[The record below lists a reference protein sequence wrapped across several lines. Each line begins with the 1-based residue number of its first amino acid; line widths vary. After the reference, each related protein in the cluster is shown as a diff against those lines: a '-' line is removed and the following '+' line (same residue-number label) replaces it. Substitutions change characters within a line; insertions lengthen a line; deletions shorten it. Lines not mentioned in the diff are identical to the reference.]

1 MKYKQLHLLF
11 ITAFLAL
18 IVCNRSDEQIRKGVS
33 SDTDT
38 LIDAAGR
45 TVTIPKKVVRV
56 ISPFTMYTRLIV
68 ALGCCDKLAG
78 ISHSCVLPEEEYGCN
93 HTLLDLP
100 DVGPFG
106 ANIELIASLKPDI
119 IFASQ
124 TDVAIFKEK
133 TDATVIAVSFPS
145 DVPMV
150 DMFYQQIDMIGKAL
164 RCQPQADSLKQFI
177 RQKLELVTPK
187 TAPIPED
194 KRPRVY
200 FAWTTWT
207 GDILNTVS
215 EFDPIE
221 LAGGINVA
229 REAKN
234 FAKGERGILV
244 SREHIIK
251 WNPDIILVSR
261 YQSQKW
267 MHPERDMT
275 VPVTIKDILTDPLL
289 QSVNAVKQKRIHY
302 TTAFCNWWPHQRAL
316 VQVLYMA
323 KLFHPEL
330 FTALNVEREGN
341 EIFQRFY
348 GGDSLYTT
356 MAAELELY
364 RCDQ

>member
-1 MKYKQLHLLF
+1 MP
-11 ITAFLAL
+11 
-18 IVCNRSDEQIRKGVS
+18 D
-33 SDTDT
+33 DTDT

-45 TVTIPKKVVRV
+45 VVIIPTQAERV

-68 ALGCCDKLAG
+68 ALGCCDKLVG
-78 ISHSCVLPEEEYGCN
+78 VSHSCVLPEEEHGCDG
-93 HTLLDLP
+93 TLLDLP

-106 ANIELIASLKPDI
+106 ANIELIASLKPDL

-124 TDVAIFKEK
+124 TDVATFTEK
-133 TDATVIAVSFPS
+133 SNATVIAVSFPT
-145 DVPMV
+145 DIPMV
-150 DMFYQQIDMIGKAL
+150 DMFYQQVDMIGKAL
-164 RCQPQADSLKQFI
+164 RCKPQADSLKQFI
-177 RQKLELVTPK
+177 LQKMEQVTAR
-187 TAPIPED
+187 TTRIPED
-194 KRPRVY
+194 KSPRVY

-244 SREHIIK
+244 SREHIIQ
-251 WNPDIILVSR
+251 WNPDIIFVSR
-261 YQSQKW
+261 SQPQKW
-267 MHPERDMT
+267 MQPEENNT
-275 VPVTIKDILTDPLL
+275 VPVTIKDILADPLL
-289 QSVNAVKQKRIHY
+289 QSVNAVKNKRIYY
-302 TTAFCNWWPHQRAL
+302 TTAFCNWWPHQLAL

-330 FTALNVEREGN
+330 FTALEVEQEGN
-341 EIFQRFY
+341 EIFKRFY

-356 MAAELELY
+356 MACDLELY
-364 RCDQ
+364 RWD

>member
-1 MKYKQLHLLF
+1 MTRHRYLVLF
-11 ITAFLAL
+11 AAILGF
-18 IVCNRSDEQIRKGVS
+18 VFCNQTDKTMRKDVS
-33 SDTDT
+33 GDANT

-45 TVTIPKKVVRV
+45 TVAIPQHAERI

-68 ALGCCDKLAG
+68 ALGCCDKLVG
-78 ISHSCVLPEEEYGCN
+78 VSHSCVLPEEEYGCN
-93 HTLLDLP
+93 HTLLELP

-106 ANIELIASLKPDI
+106 ANIELIASLKPDL

-124 TDVAIFKEK
+124 TDVATFKEK
-133 TDATVIAVSFPS
+133 TGATVIAVSFPS
-145 DVPMV
+145 DIPMV

-177 RQKLELVTPK
+177 RRKLEPVTAR
-187 TAPIPED
+187 TALIPDE
-194 KRPRVY
+194 KRPRIY

-221 LAGGINVA
+221 LAGGVNVA

-244 SREHIIK
+244 SREHIIR
-251 WNPDIILVSR
+251 WNPDIIFVSR
-261 YQSQKW
+261 YQPQKW
-267 MHPERDMT
+267 MKPGENTT
-275 VPVTIKDILTDPLL
+275 VPVTVKDILADPLL
-289 QSVNAVKQKRIHY
+289 QSINAVKNRRIHF

-316 VQVLYMA
+316 AQVLYMA

-330 FTALNVEREGN
+330 YIELDVEKEGN
-341 EIFQRFY
+341 EIFKRFY
-348 GGDSLYTT
+348 GRDSLYTT
-356 MAAELELY
+356 MARELELL
-364 RCDQ
+364 QWE